1 MPDIPLLVVALTVSA
16 YWLRV
21 GAMARR
27 IRRRRHHDVGLVPER
42 KGERLMWLLFVP
54 MVAAWCAL
62 PWIALTHPGG
72 PFAVPAFA
80 SAGGYDVVR
89 WIAALA
95 AVAGLLLTLDC
106 WRRMGDDWRMD
117 ISDDNTTLI
126 TDGPFRRIRHPI
138 YAFSILIMIASAVVL
153 PTPSMIALAALH
165 LSLMNIKARN
175 EEAHLLRMHG
185 DAYRRYLERTGRFL
199 PRQSGRDS

>member
-1 MPDIPLLVVALTVSA
+1 MRDIPLLVVALTVSA

-27 IRRRRHHDVGLVPER
+27 IRRHLHHDVGLVPER
-42 KGERLMWLLFVP
+42 PGERRMWLLFVP
-54 MVAAWCAL
+54 MVALWCIL
-62 PWIALTHPGG
+62 PWVGLTHSGG
-72 PFAVPAFA
+72 PFALPGFA
-80 SAGGYDVVR
+80 TAGVYVVLR
-89 WIAALA
+89 WAAALA
-95 AVAGLLLTLDC
+95 AVAGFLLTLDC

-117 ISDDNTTLI
+117 ISDDHTALI

-138 YAFSILIMIASAVVL
+138 YAFSILIMISTAVVL

-175 EEAHLLRMHG
+175 EEAHLARMHG
-185 DAYRRYLERTGRFL
+185 DAWRRYVEQTGRFL
-199 PRQSGRDS
+199 PRLGGRRS

>member
-1 MPDIPLLVVALTVSA
+1 
-16 YWLRV
+16 
-21 GAMARR
+21 MARR
-27 IRRRRHHDVGLVPER
+27 IRRRKHHDVGLVPER

-62 PWIALTHPGG
+62 PWVALTHAAG
-72 PFAVPAFA
+72 PFSLPEFA
-80 SAGGYDVVR
+80 TAGGYPVAR

-95 AVAGLLLTLDC
+95 AVAGFALTLDC

-126 TDGPFRRIRHPI
+126 TDGAFGRIRHPI
-138 YAFSILIMIASAVVL
+138 YAFSILIMISTAVVL
-153 PTPSMIALAALH
+153 PTSSMIALAALH

-185 DAYRRYLERTGRFL
+185 DAYLRYLERTGRFL
-199 PRQSGRDS
+199 PRLTGRET